1 MEEVHLERP
10 SMRPFVM
17 EVEWDEVGKEI
28 LAKVSV
34 A

>member
-17 EVEWDEVGKEI
+17 EVGCDEVGREN